1 MASLLPVLKCTYS
14 HLPIDHFHVHIVNAN
29 HFGLMGSAVG
39 QAHML
44 DDIISLLELDKPT
57 GPSIFQRMT
66 LSYGLGEQHGLF
78 SAMEA
83 AQSALRDGVDDS

>member
-1 MASLLPVLKCTYS
+1 
-14 HLPIDHFHVHIVNAN
+14 
-29 HFGLMGSAVG
+29 MGMTVG

-44 DDIISLLELDKPT
+44 DDIISLLELDEFT

-78 SAMEA
+78 SAMQA
-83 AQSALRDGVDDS
+83 AQSELSEGGDDS

>member
-1 MASLLPVLKCTYS
+1 MT
-14 HLPIDHFHVHIVNAN
+14 
-29 HFGLMGSAVG
+29 VG

-44 DDIISLLELDKPT
+44 DDVISLLELDEPT

-78 SAMEA
+78 SAMKA
-83 AQSALRDGVDDS
+83 AQSELWEGGDGL